1 MAFSDRSSGDL
12 WQAHAACRGPEAF
25 LFFAPTHFEKKEEK
39 ISRETRA
46 KMICDSCPVRSD
58 CLDYALAIRE
68 PHGIWGG
75 LTEQERR
82 VRLARQ
88 TG

>member
-1 MAFSDRSSGDL
+1 MALFDRSPRDL

-25 LFFAPTHFEKKEEK
+25 LFFAPNHFEKKDEK
-39 ISRETRA
+39 ISRESRA
-46 KMICDSCPVRSD
+46 KAICNSCAVRQD

-82 VRLARQ
+82 AVIARQ